1 MAEPRVNT
9 GNSNNNSVS
18 GSGSNSLFKEAVC
31 IDTKRIYD
39 SCSAKDCLE
48 DLQVYFVPE
57 DQAVIDSCSSIK
69 AKSAEILNVFLDVEP
84 VPFNKGFYSVDIT
97 FFFVVNIQVYTATC
111 TTPTVIDGLAHF
123 TKKVILYG
131 SEGNVRVY
139 CSDSQS
145 PTNCTNNMPI
155 ACVSVVD
162 PIVLAARVSPCHD
175 HCPCRIEVPKDI
187 CCKFKGDFSC
197 CKPEKC
203 VFITIG
209 MFTIVQLERN
219 VQMMI
224 PAYDFCMPD
233 KECVTT
239 TDDPCE
245 VFKAIKF
252 PTSDFFPP
260 REQDCRCND

>member
-1 MAEPRVNT
+1 MAEPKVTT
-9 GNSNNNSVS
+9 GNNCGTN
-18 GSGSNSLFKEAVC
+18 LFKEAVC

-57 DQAVIDSCSSIK
+57 DQAIIDSGSGVK

-97 FFFVVNIQVYTATC
+97 YFFLVKMQVYTATSTAC
-111 TTPTVIDGLAHF
+111 TTVEGLAHF

-131 SEGNVRVY
+131 SEGNVRVFTS
-139 CSDSQS
+139 CSATSEETS
-145 PTNCTNNMPI
+145 NMPT
-155 ACVSVVD
+155 ASVSVVD
-162 PIVLAARVSPCHD
+162 PIVLAARICPCHE
-175 HCPCRIEVPKDI
+175 HHGCRIDVPKEI
-187 CCKFKGDFSC
+187 GCRFNGDFSC

-203 VFITIG
+203 VYVTIG
-209 MFTIVQLERN
+209 MFTIIQLERS
-219 VQMMI
+219 VQMMV
-224 PAYDFCMPD
+224 PSYDFCIPD
-233 KECVTT
+233 KECITT

-252 PTSDFFPP
+252 PTGDFFPP
-260 REQDCRCND
+260 REIDCRD

>member
-1 MAEPRVNT
+1 MAELKAANNIAN
-9 GNSNNNSVS
+9 GNNQ
-18 GSGSNSLFKEAVC
+18 FKEAVC

-57 DQAVIDSCSSIK
+57 DQTVIDQSNSIK

-84 VPFNKGFYSVDIT
+84 IPFNKGFYSVDIT
-97 FFFVVNIQVYTATC
+97 FFFGVKIQAYAAAC
-111 TTPTVIDGLAHF
+111 ATPTTVDGLSYF

-139 CSDSQS
+139 CSDH
-145 PTNCTNNMPI
+145 PTPVCSTNMPV

-162 PIVLAARVSPCHD
+162 PIVLAARICPCHD
-175 HCPCRIEVPKDI
+175 QCPCRIEVPHEI
-187 CCKFKGDFSC
+187 CNRFKGDFSC
-197 CKPEKC
+197 CRPEKC
-203 VFITIG
+203 VYVTIG
-209 MFTIVQLERN
+209 MFTIVQLERD
-219 VQMMI
+219 VQMMV
-224 PAYDFCMPD
+224 PAYDFCIPD
-233 KECVTT
+233 KECLTT

-252 PTSDFFPP
+252 PTADFFPP
-260 REQDCRCND
+260 RDNECHLKD

>member
-1 MAEPRVNT
+1 MAEPKVTTSNINCSG
-9 GNSNNNSVS
+9 GNN
-18 GSGSNSLFKEAVC
+18 LFKEAVC

-57 DQAVIDSCSSIK
+57 DQTIVDNCNSIK

-97 FFFVVNIQVYTATC
+97 FFFCVKLQVYTASC
-111 TTPTVIDGLAHF
+111 TAPTVVKGLAIF
-123 TKKVILYG
+123 TKKVILFG

-139 CSDSQS
+139 SSES
-145 PTNCTNNMPI
+145 VTPTEYSSNMPI
-155 ACVSVVD
+155 ATVSVVD
-162 PIVLAARVSPCHD
+162 PIVLSARVCPCHD
-175 HCPCRIEVPKDI
+175 HCPCHIEVPQDI
-187 CCKFKGDFSC
+187 CSRFKGEFSGC
-197 CKPEKC
+197 RPEKC
-203 VFITIG
+203 VYVTIG

-219 VQMMI
+219 VQMLI
-224 PAYDFCMPD
+224 PAYDFCVPD

-260 REQDCRCND
+260 REQDCHCKD